1 MILNV
6 VITILISSPALR
18 TAMAAVLSVTMLAG
32 CTSDE
37 GDGTTGLALVV
48 TTSIWADVVGQIA
61 GEDATVQVLIPRGSD
76 PHDYVPSA
84 GQVAEMSRADLV
96 VANGLGLEEGFGDVL
111 DAARGDGVPVLELA
125 PGLDPLP
132 FADHEEGE
140 DEGHGDD
147 DPHVWFDPDRV
158 ARAADAIAARLVEIE
173 PDVDWQSRADSYR
186 LELEQLS
193 EEIDDLIAAIP
204 EESRKLVTNHDMLG
218 YFADRF
224 GMEVVGV
231 VIPGGSTMGEPSSAE
246 LAELVRVI
254 ESEGVEAIFAE
265 TTNPSALAEAVAAE
279 SGAEIEVVELFTGTL
294 GDEGSGAETLVDMLR
309 TDARLIADALT

>member
-1 MILNV
+1 
-6 VITILISSPALR
+6 
-18 TAMAAVLSVTMLAG
+18 MAAVLSVTMLAG